1 MLGKYIY
8 HCEDSLTASV
18 FSHLLHLPVEVF
30 WALLRSACHSSE
42 LPASV
47 GEPETVQ
54 FLPSWD
60 PTGTQNEARVIPDLF
75 IRFPEIDLII
85 EAKRWDI
92 PMQDPEQWKRE
103 LIAYDNEYGKEDRQV
118 LFVAIGGL
126 LSHENRE
133 LLVRDRKHTVHMCS
147 WNALLNTC
155 QNKIAEH
162 EHLLPTSSYVSAQV
176 RILKHLV
183 ELFGWH
189 DFRVIHWFDLKA
201 FESYLLPSSTEE
213 HQSLFNNLREQILTY
228 E

>member
-8 HCEDSLTASV
+8 HCEDSLTAAV

-30 WALLRSACHSSE
+30 WTLLRSACYSSG

-47 GEPETVQ
+47 SEPETVQ

-75 IRFPEIDLII
+75 IRFPELDLII

-103 LIAYDNEYGKEDRQV
+103 LIAYHNVYGKDDR
-118 LFVAIGGL
+118 LVALLALGGL
-126 LSHENRE
+126 HSHESE
-133 LLVRDRKHTVHMCS
+133 KLDVPGHDCKVHKCS
-147 WNALLNTC
+147 WNDLLNTC
-155 QNKIAEH
+155 QKKIDEL
-162 EHLLPTSSYVSAQV
+162 ERPLPTSSHVSAQV

-189 DFRVIHWFDLKA
+189 DFRVIHWFDPEA
-201 FESYLLPSSTEE
+201 FKPYLLPNSTEG
-213 HQSLFNNLREQILTY
+213 HQSLLNKLREQIH
-228 E
+228 